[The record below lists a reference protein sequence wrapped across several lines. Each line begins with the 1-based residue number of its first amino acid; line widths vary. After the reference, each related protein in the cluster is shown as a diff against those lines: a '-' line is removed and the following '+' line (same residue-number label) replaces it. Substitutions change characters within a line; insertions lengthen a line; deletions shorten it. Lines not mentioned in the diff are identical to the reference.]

1 MKLGL
6 RRYGASD
13 SQDEALATLGRL
25 FDIAEPGAVFSEPVK
40 AGDNLIITAA
50 EISVGMGLGFGSGQG
65 PDDEGSGG
73 GVGGGGFSAGRP
85 VAAIIAGPNGV
96 HVEPIV
102 DVTKLGIALFTAMGA
117 IFMARRAMR
126 RATKS

>member
-6 RRYGASD
+6 RRY
-13 SQDEALATLGRL
+13 EAAQSPNDALETIGRL
-25 FDIAEPGAVFSEPVK
+25 FDVTEPGAVFSEPVK
-40 AGDNLIITAA
+40 AGNATVITAA

-65 PDDEGSGG
+65 PEDEGGA

-85 VAAIIAGPNGV
+85 VAAIIVGPDGV
-96 HVEPIV
+96 RVEPIV
-102 DVTKLGIALFTAMGA
+102 DVTKLGIALFTALGA

-126 RATKS
+126 RASRGE

>member
-6 RRYGASD
+6 KRYNAAESP
-13 SQDEALATLGRL
+13 SEVLETLSRF
-25 FDIAEPGAVFSEPVK
+25 FDVTEPGAVFSAPVK
-40 AGDNLIITAA
+40 AGDSTVITAA
-50 EISVGMGLGFGSGQG
+50 EISVGMGLGVGTGTG
-65 PDDEGSGG
+65 PNDEGGG
-73 GVGGGGFSAGRP
+73 GGGGGGFSAGRP

-102 DVTKLGIALFTAMGA
+102 DVTKLGIALFTTLGA

-126 RATKS
+126 RASKG